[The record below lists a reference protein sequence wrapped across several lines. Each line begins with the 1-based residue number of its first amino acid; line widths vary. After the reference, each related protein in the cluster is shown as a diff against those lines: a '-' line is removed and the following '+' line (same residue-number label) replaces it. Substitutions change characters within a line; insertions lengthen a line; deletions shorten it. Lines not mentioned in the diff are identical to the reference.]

1 MSPVFS
7 LMPKEQQEYLQ
18 RSKKFPVMV
27 CLPLCVRAPN
37 NDRKK
42 KTKTKTRVI
51 MTRTMMV
58 ALTSMS
64 MKSISV
70 ISHIC
75 IFAGQNVFCSE

>member
-1 MSPVFS
+1 
-7 LMPKEQQEYLQ
+7 
-18 RSKKFPVMV
+18 MV

-58 ALTSMS
+58 ALTSTS
-64 MKSISV
+64 MKSQSV

>member
-1 MSPVFS
+1 
-7 LMPKEQQEYLQ
+7 
-18 RSKKFPVMV
+18 MV

-64 MKSISV
+64 MKSQNV